1 MSFFD
6 MHRPTCTETFC
17 DIHQVHDVDEL
28 KQHLT
33 KVWRGLGQ
41 SIINDAVTAVY
52 GWHKRLVAYVHVK
65 RGHFVHLM

>member
-1 MSFFD
+1 

-52 GWHKRLVAYVHVK
+52 GWHKRLVA
-65 RGHFVHLM
+65 